1 MRKNLFKWIG
11 VSLKGISMLLLFA
24 VGGLFGSDALEHG
37 QASIWAILGLV
48 LAVGIFWLGNK
59 FHRNPFD

>member
-1 MRKNLFKWIG
+1 MQKKLFKWIG
-11 VSLKGISMLLLFA
+11 ITLKGLALILGLA

-37 QASIWAILGLV
+37 QLSIWGIWGLV
-48 LAVGIFWLGNK
+48 LASGLFWLGNK